1 MHFIFHSFVQTIYSK
16 KQTNMTILIVF
27 IWFFMENHK
36 IINKV
41 IVFLFKRCM
50 IMYIIYSD
58 KKGAFYGVYYQQI
71 DGD

>member
-1 MHFIFHSFVQTIYSK
+1 
-16 KQTNMTILIVF
+16 MTILIVF

-36 IINKV
+36 TINKV